1 MEKIN
6 FNINDIRGFAT
17 NPRTFAKGLDY
28 YNKNQ
33 VSHINYKN
41 KYDSTLEEQVNIY
54 STKVKGH
61 YSSSYDIS
69 VIVDDDGNI
78 VDFECDC
85 PAFLENSGGCKHIVA
100 TMLKLYHKHDS
111 RQVTFVSN
119 LDLLKQSRTQSP
131 IYNYQLEDLISIFEN
146 KITESVKSEFNEG
159 SVSLRPILFI
169 SEKDSIS
176 IEFTI
181 GDTRQYVVKDAYT
194 LANCIKNSTN
204 IKYGKSLE
212 FNHEITKFEKSSQ
225 PIAIFLR
232 DEAEAYKQIIAKTQ
246 STFNS
251 FNISGRYFKILTFS
265 IDSFFDLFENQ
276 TLECNGYSYKY
287 DNITFINKDPEV
299 EFYIKK
305 EDQKYYF
312 TTDLFITF
320 ISSSKNYTY
329 IISGDN
335 FYRCSKDFTN
345 IVLPAVNK
353 IMMQPSKSIKLSDDY
368 MGKFC
373 SAVIPQ
379 ISKYAKLTSEF
390 DIPDNYKIQPLSTTI
405 YLDTNSQGF
414 IYANIVFNYGDIEI
428 NPLRKSTTDNS
439 IARNLVEEAKIESA
453 IENAGFRK
461 TSVKYSMTDE
471 NNIYEFLTFGINI
484 LTKLGEVNVSDDFK
498 KINIRYPKSMSMG
511 VRLKSNLIEIDIGK
525 LEFDPAELK
534 DILSTYKRRKK
545 YFRLKDGSFLNL
557 DNDYFSTMEK
567 IVEDLDISSEELE
580 SGHILIPKYRSLYL
594 DSLIKNNCWVD
605 AQKEQ
610 NFRDMIRNIKES
622 DETNFELPSE
632 LTNIMRNYQKT
643 GYKWLK
649 TLSMYSLGGIL
660 ADDMGLGKTLQ
671 IISLLLSERN
681 ISDVD
686 KKPSIVIC
694 PTSLVYNWKSEIDKF
709 TPSITTLI
717 ISGIANQRSEL
728 ISSINNYELVFTS
741 YDLLKRDIELYQNIE
756 FKYSILDEAQYIK
769 NSTTQNAKAVKLIKS
784 DVRFALTG
792 TPIENSLADL
802 WSIFDFIMP
811 GFLHNYNKFK
821 DKYEIPIVKSQ
832 DKEMLNRL
840 HKQIKPFI
848 LRRLKKDVLKELP
861 DKIETVSYAHMEPI
875 QRKLYTAELLK
886 LQEEFNNEMSEKGY
900 EKSQIKIL
908 AMLTRLRQICCHPS
922 LCFENYDGGSA
933 KLDLC
938 IEILT
943 NSIETNHKV
952 LIFSQFTSM
961 LKIIEHKLQ
970 SLSIDYY
977 NLTGSTKSEERLILA
992 NKFNSNNIPVF
1003 LISLKA
1009 GGTGLNLTGADVVI
1023 HFDPWWNISAQ
1034 NQATDRTHRIGQ
1046 DNKVQVFKLIAN
1058 DTIEEKIEKLQ
1069 QNKKDLAESVIQ
1081 KGEIIINTL
1090 SKDEIN
1096 SLFRI

>member
-6 FNINDIRGFAT
+6 FNTNDIRGFAT
-17 NPRTFAKGLDY
+17 NPKTFAKGLDY

-33 VSHINYKN
+33 VSHINYKR
-41 KYDSTLEEQVNIY
+41 KYDPTLEEQISIY

-61 YSSSYDIS
+61 YYSSYDIS
-69 VIVDDDGNI
+69 IMIDSNGDI
-78 VDFECDC
+78 VDFQCNC
-85 PAFLENSGGCKHIVA
+85 PAFLENSGGCKHIIA

-111 RQVTFVSN
+111 RQISFVTN
-119 LDLLKQSRTQSP
+119 LDLLRLSRTQST
-131 IYNYQLEDLISIFEN
+131 IHNYQLEDLISIFEN

-159 SVSLRPILFI
+159 SISLKPILFV
-169 SEKDSIS
+169 SEKDTIS

-181 GDTRQYVVKDAYT
+181 GDSRQYVVKDAYT
-194 LANCIKNSTN
+194 LANCIKNKTYV
-204 IKYGKSLE
+204 KYGKSLE
-212 FNHEITKFEKSSQ
+212 FNHELSKFEKNSKEV
-225 PIAIFLR
+225 AIFLR
-232 DEAEAYKQIIAKTQ
+232 DEVEAYRQVIAKTQ
-246 STFNS
+246 GTFNS
-251 FNISGRYFKILTFS
+251 LNINGRYFKILPFS

-276 TLECNGYSYKY
+276 TLECNGYNYKY
-287 DNITFINKDPEV
+287 DNITFKNKDPEV
-299 EFYIKK
+299 GFYIK
-305 EDQKYYF
+305 EEGNNFYF

-320 ISSSKNYTY
+320 MCSSKNYTY
-329 IISGDN
+329 IIAGDKL
-335 FYRCSKDFTN
+335 YRCSKEFTN

-353 IMMQPSKSIKLSDDY
+353 IMMQPSKTIKLSDDY

-379 ISKYAKLTSEF
+379 ISKYAKVTSELELK
-390 DIPDNYKIQPLSTTI
+390 DNFKIQPLSTNI

-414 IYANIVFNYGDIEI
+414 IYANVVFNYGDIEI

-439 IARNLVEEAKIESA
+439 IARNLIEEAKIEAA
-453 IENAGFRK
+453 IDNVGFRK

-471 NNIYEFLTFGINI
+471 NNIYEFLTSGINI
-484 LTKLGEVNVSDDFK
+484 LTKLSEVNVSDDFK
-498 KINIRYPKSMSMG
+498 KINIRYPKSISMG
-511 VRLKSNLIEIDIGK
+511 VRLKSNLIEIDIDK

-534 DILSTYKRRKK
+534 DILSTYKKRKK

-557 DNDYFSTMEK
+557 DNNYFSTMEK
-567 IVEDLDISSEELE
+567 LVDDLNISNSELE
-580 SGHILIPKYRSLYL
+580 SGHFQIPKYRSLYL
-594 DSLIKNNCWVD
+594 DSLIKNNSWVE
-605 AQKEQ
+605 AQREE
-610 NFRDMIRNIKES
+610 NFKDMIRNIKES
-622 DETNFELPSE
+622 DETNYEIPSE
-632 LTNIMRNYQKT
+632 LNHIMRNYQKT

-649 TLSMYSLGGIL
+649 SLSIYSLGGIL

-671 IISLLLSERN
+671 IISLLLSEKN
-681 ISDVD
+681 MNDID
-686 KKPSIVIC
+686 KKPSIVVC
-694 PTSLVYNWKSEIDKF
+694 PTSLVYNWKSEIEKF
-709 TPSITTLI
+709 SPNITTLI
-717 ISGIANQRSEL
+717 ISGVATQREEL

-741 YDLLKRDIELYQNIE
+741 YDLLKRDIELYETIE
-756 FKYSILDEAQYIK
+756 FKYCILDEAQYIK
-769 NSTTQNAKAVKLIKS
+769 NSTTQNAKAVKLIHS

-811 GFLHNYNKFK
+811 GFLLNYNKFK
-821 DKYEIPIVKSQ
+821 DKYEIPIVKSD
-832 DKEMLNRL
+832 DKDILNRL

-861 DKIETVSYAHMEPI
+861 DKIETVSYAHMETT
-875 QRKLYTAELLK
+875 QRKLYTAEIMK
-886 LQEEFNNEMSEKGY
+886 LQEEFNNEVSENGY

-922 LCFENYDGGSA
+922 LCFENYKGGSA

-938 IEILT
+938 MEIVT
-943 NSIETNHKV
+943 NSMETNHKV

-961 LKIIEHKLQ
+961 LKIIEYQLQ
-970 SLSIDYY
+970 SKSIDYY
-977 NLTGSTKSEERLILA
+977 KLTGSTKSEERLELA
-992 NKFNSNNIPVF
+992 NKFNSNNVSVF

-1046 DNKVQVFKLIAN
+1046 ENKVQVFKLIAN

-1081 KGEIIINTL
+1081 KGEVIINTL
-1090 SKDEIN
+1090 SRDEIN
-1096 SLFRI
+1096 SLFKL